1 MAAGFKVFQAL
12 LKVLPLIEEELV
24 GGFVH
29 GLLDVLEVKAQIVAL
44 AKTRLLVGNFFNF
57 QRLLILPIAER
68 ARGLTLGD
76 GDFRS
81 EERRVGKEWR
91 SRWWTGESQERCEK
105 RLSRCK
111 HRRV

>member
-44 AKTRLLVGNFFNF
+44 ATTRLLAGTFFNF

-68 ARGLTLGD
+68 ARGVTPGD
-76 GDFRS
+76 GDFSDGRNQHTCGAFAISSGRPERHTS
-81 EERRVGKEWR
+81 ER
-91 SRWWTGESQERCEK
+91 
-105 RLSRCK
+105 
-111 HRRV
+111 